1 VEDLSPKMLVIQFM
15 LAAATS
21 AYQAVQPPALAFR
34 CRAPIVSAV
43 ATAPTIKPALVPPT
57 NKKEM
62 LQQAVGC
69 IKRAKEDGLNRY
81 TLRLFLPRGSE
92 EQLSPCDES
101 WEGGIMQLFSVAS
114 PLIRELLVSLSTSVA
129 GVPPKLRE
137 QRLDASGVD
146 GESVWLAESS
156 QPQDD
161 AMGFVQP
168 STEQIAQ
175 IEAASNNA
183 GSRPILLC
191 NPQWK
196 ERDDPLDALSRKEG
210 LLGSLGNFLGGK
222 ASTEASL
229 ATLGFRD
236 VYTLATYRCRGSL
249 IFLQLAYPHG
259 WTAFYREG
267 VDDDEWKPLLASEAR
282 PIYQEIEEALVAAG
296 VPFRLTEFDSTV

>member
-1 VEDLSPKMLVIQFM
+1 MM
-15 LAAATS
+15 LAAATG
-21 AYQAVQPPALAFR
+21 YQVVQPPTHAVR
-34 CRAPIVSAV
+34 CRVPMVSAV
-43 ATAPTIKPALVPPT
+43 VKAPTFTPVLSPPT
-57 NKKEM
+57 SKKEM
-62 LQQAVGC
+62 LAQAVGC
-69 IKRAKEDGLNRY
+69 IKRAKEDGMNRY
-81 TLRLFLPRGSE
+81 ILRLFLPRGPE
-92 EQLSPCDES
+92 DTLIPCDES

-114 PLIRELLVSLSTSVA
+114 PLIRELLMQLSTSVA
-129 GVPPKLRE
+129 GVPPTLRE
-137 QRLDASGVD
+137 QRLDSSGVD

-183 GSRPILLC
+183 GERPILLC

-196 ERDDPLDALSRKEG
+196 ERDDPLDALSREKG
-210 LLGSLGNFLGGK
+210 WKGSLGNFLGGK

-229 ATLGFRD
+229 LELGFKD

-267 VDDDEWKPLLASEAR
+267 VDDETWKPLLASQAR
-282 PIYQEIEEALVAAG
+282 PVYKEVEDALKAAD
-296 VPFRLTEFDSTV
+296 VPFRLTEFDSVV

>member
-1 VEDLSPKMLVIQFM
+1 MLVIQFM

-168 STEQIAQ
+168 STEQV
-175 IEAASNNA
+175 
-183 GSRPILLC
+183 R
-191 NPQWK
+191 
-196 ERDDPLDALSRKEG
+196 
-210 LLGSLGNFLGGK
+210 GG
-222 ASTEASL
+222 
-229 ATLGFRD
+229 R
-236 VYTLATYRCRGSL
+236 RG
-249 IFLQLAYPHG
+249 
-259 WTAFYREG
+259 
-267 VDDDEWKPLLASEAR
+267 
-282 PIYQEIEEALVAAG
+282 
-296 VPFRLTEFDSTV
+296 

>member
-1 VEDLSPKMLVIQFM
+1 MPMHILI
-15 LAAATS
+15 AAAT
-21 AYQAVQPPALAFR
+21 AYQAVQPPVAVR

-43 ATAPTIKPALVPPT
+43 AASPTIKPAVTPPQ
-57 NKKEM
+57 NKREM

-81 TLRLFLPRGSE
+81 VLRLFLPRGQDDE
-92 EQLSPCDES
+92 LTPCDES
-101 WEGGIMQLFSVAS
+101 WQGGIMQLFSVAS
-114 PLIRELLVSLSTSVA
+114 PLIRELLMTMATDVA

-229 ATLGFRD
+229 VGLGFRD

-267 VDDDEWKPLLASEAR
+267 VEDEEWKPLLASESR
-282 PIYQEIEEALVAAG
+282 PTYQSVEDSLVAAG
-296 VPFRLTEFDSTV
+296 VPFRLTEFDSVV

>member
-1 VEDLSPKMLVIQFM
+1 MAMHLMM
-15 LAAATS
+15 LAAAT
-21 AYQAVQPPALAFR
+21 AYQSLLPPALAVR
-34 CRAPIVSAV
+34 GRVPTVRAVV
-43 ATAPTIKPALVPPT
+43 TAPTIEPVVSPPT
-57 NKKEM
+57 SKKEM
-62 LQQAVGC
+62 LAQAVGC
-69 IKRAKEDGLNRY
+69 IKRAKEDGNNRY
-81 TLRLFLPRGSE
+81 ILRLFLPRGPE
-92 EQLSPCDES
+92 ETLIPCDES

-114 PLIRELLVSLSTSVA
+114 PLIRELLMSLSTSVA

-175 IEAASNNA
+175 IQAASNNA
-183 GSRPILLC
+183 GERPILLC

-210 LLGSLGNFLGGK
+210 LLGTLGNFLGGK

-229 ATLGFRD
+229 VSLGFRD

-249 IFLQLAYPHG
+249 IFLQLAYPYG

-267 VDDDEWKPLLASEAR
+267 VDDETWKPLLASEAR
-282 PIYQEIEEALVAAG
+282 PTYQSVEEALVAAG
-296 VPFRLTEFDSTV
+296 VPFRLTEFDSVV